1 MSRPITDWSSDAAK
15 VALAAGLAVVG
26 FLLGYLVLGEWAPD
40 YKRWPIP
47 EELASDGSGRL
58 ADVIP
63 GEWDVICYVVPY
75 SHMREQVRD
84 GLRSG
89 GLPTRQAG
97 DVPEFYLGENEY
109 AIVVLGVDQKPRILL
124 IDKGPRKR
132 FYFGLEGE
140 RCHTRAQA
148 QYDVGMS
155 QSKYGT
161 RATVTIVSRD

>member
-1 MSRPITDWSSDAAK
+1 MGRHLLRR
-15 VALAAGLAVVG
+15 AL
-26 FLLGYLVLGEWAPD
+26 
-40 YKRWPIP
+40 
-47 EELASDGSGRL
+47 L
-58 ADVIP
+58 ADARTGAGWP
-63 GEWDVICYVVPY
+63 PLWRPA
-75 SHMREQVRD
+75 
-84 GLRSG
+84 
-89 GLPTRQAG
+89 TRQAG